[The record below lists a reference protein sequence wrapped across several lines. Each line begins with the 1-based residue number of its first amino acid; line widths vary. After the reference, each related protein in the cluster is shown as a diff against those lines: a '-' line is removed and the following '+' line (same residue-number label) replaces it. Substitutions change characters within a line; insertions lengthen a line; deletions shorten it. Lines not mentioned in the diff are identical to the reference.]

1 MPRTKNNSSAKKQ
14 AEKKEVSPTTK
25 EQAENKD
32 NSPVAKEQ
40 QEEKKNALLEY
51 DINIY
56 PSKAE
61 GTLKASANVN
71 INGQFAVRGIKVM
84 EGVNGLF
91 VSMPSFRT
99 GNGEYK
105 DICFPCTKESKADF
119 DRNIL
124 EAYKQKMEQ
133 SQNNS
138 IQQNDSEHQ
147 QNEQPAMNGM

>member
-1 MPRTKNNSSAKKQ
+1 MPRTKSNSSAKKQ
-14 AEKKEVSPTTK
+14 AE
-25 EQAENKD
+25 NKD
-32 NSPVAKEQ
+32 TSPVAKEQ

-56 PSKAE
+56 PNKVE

-138 IQQNDSEHQ
+138 IQQNDSGHQ